1 MLEAADGAAGLEMLH
16 RRHID
21 LVLLG
26 LHMLRVN
33 GLDVLRQV
41 CAAVGA
47 HLARRRGATRTE
59 PDGSM
64 WFEVFEKRQK

>member
-1 MLEAADGAAGLEMLH
+1 MLH

-26 LHMLRVN
+26 LHMLCVN

-47 HLARRRGATRTE
+47 HLARRRGATRPE
-59 PDGSM
+59 PYGSM